1 MKTKP
6 SHYVLLAEILIISL
20 FHAAKIRQS
29 EKSSTDIVYTPV
41 IKTITLHKAVIENET
56 DISNMLNLIK

>member
-20 FHAAKIRQS
+20 FHAAKIRHS
-29 EKSSTDIVYTPV
+29 EKSSTDIVYTPA
-41 IKTITLHKAVIENET
+41 IKTITLHKAVIENKA
-56 DISNMLNLIK
+56 DMSNMLNLIK